1 VRLPES
7 DVKNLLS
14 RLRNWW
20 WWLWTG
26 DQSEA
31 ATRRRIE
38 HEAARFGGT
47 VTWDTPAERRDK
59 VITARRNRTSA
70 TSHSLLHSK

>member
-1 VRLPES
+1 MVLGAS
-7 DVKNLLS
+7 HMNNLLS

-38 HEAARFGGT
+38 HEAARFGGA
-47 VTWDTPAERRDK
+47 VTWDTPAERRDT

-70 TSHSLLHSK
+70 TSH

>member
-1 VRLPES
+1 MVLGAS

-14 RLRNWW
+14 RLRDWW

-47 VTWDTPAERRDK
+47 VTWDRALPPNRGCE
-59 VITARRNRTSA
+59 TAKEDGAS
-70 TSHSLLHSK
+70 